1 MNKNITQD
9 IQNDNQ
15 VSKTIRNF
23 LPDSMFER
31 NRSKKQNFSQK
42 YMIMQNVL
50 TNTSFGYLRQA
61 GLMEVLFSRSAI
73 CFFPSKIR
81 RSKSRKKLS

>member
-15 VSKTIRNF
+15 VSKTIRNS

-42 YMIMQNVL
+42 YMIMQNVF

>member
-31 NRSKKQNFSQK
+31 NCSKK
-42 YMIMQNVL
+42 
-50 TNTSFGYLRQA
+50 
-61 GLMEVLFSRSAI
+61 
-73 CFFPSKIR
+73 
-81 RSKSRKKLS
+81 